1 MGISFDSILRLK
13 VSGMSMEILFLNL
26 AKYLQDQVLK
36 DLSLR
41 YVTPYLVDITLSRSL
56 KMLADSLT
64 IVLLSKTL

>member
-1 MGISFDSILRLK
+1 MGISFDLILRPK

-41 YVTPYLVDITLSRSL
+41 YVTPYLGDIILSRSL
-56 KMLADSLT
+56 KMFADSLT

>member
-1 MGISFDSILRLK
+1 MGISFDSIPRPK
-13 VSGMSMEILFLNL
+13 VSGMSMEVLFLNL

-64 IVLLSKTL
+64 IVLLSKTF

>member
-1 MGISFDSILRLK
+1 
-13 VSGMSMEILFLNL
+13 MSMEILFLNL
-26 AKYLQDQVLK
+26 AKSLQDQVLK

-41 YVTPYLVDITLSRSL
+41 YVPPYLVDITLSRSL